1 MVKNTSMSSDLNNIN
16 VDIENIAKKAIRNKK
31 LLTELLYST
40 SSEKAS
46 VKYKSLKVLKL
57 LSQDQSEMLYKEW
70 DFFVKLLDNNNTF
83 LRAIGVKIITNL
95 VRVDTENKFDI
106 IFDKYYNLLN
116 DKSMINAANVA
127 ENSGII
133 AKEKPYL
140 QKKIIN
146 KLFDI
151 DKTHHSSEYK
161 NIIKGKAIQSFY
173 EHFNEFKDKE
183 KIIQFVINEL
193 KNSRSATRK
202 KAEIFIKKW
211 NK

>member
-1 MVKNTSMSSDLNNIN
+1 MSLPTDLNNIN
-16 VDIENIAKKAIRNKK
+16 LNVENLAKKVIKNKK
-31 LLTELLYST
+31 LLSDLLECA

-46 VKYKSLKVLKL
+46 VKYKSLKVLTL
-57 LSQDQSEMLYKEW
+57 LSEEKSEMLYKEW
-70 DFFVKLLDNNNTF
+70 DFFVKLLDNDNTF
-83 LRAIGVKIITNL
+83 LRAIGGKIIANL

-127 ENSGII
+127 GYSGII

-140 QKKIIN
+140 QSKIIN

-151 DKTHHSSEYK
+151 DKTHHSSECK
-161 NIIKGKAIQSFY
+161 NIIKGKVIQSFY
-173 EHFNEFKDKE
+173 EYFDYFKDKE
-183 KIIQFVINEL
+183 KIIKFVKNEL

-202 KAEIFIKKW
+202 KADKFIKKYL
-211 NK
+211 